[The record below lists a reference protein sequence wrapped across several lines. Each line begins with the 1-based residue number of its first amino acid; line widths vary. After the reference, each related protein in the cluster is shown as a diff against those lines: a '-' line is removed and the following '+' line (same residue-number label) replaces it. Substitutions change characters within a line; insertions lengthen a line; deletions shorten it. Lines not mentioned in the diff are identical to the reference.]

1 LNIERFLTDFADQ
14 AVILPLLL
22 AVGIALWWGGWRRGA
37 LAWGFGVG
45 AALALLGALKLLASV
60 CHGLPG
66 ISDVLSPSGHT
77 ASAAAAFGAAAALLQ
92 PRPTTVFAVA
102 AAAAAGVLI
111 GWTRVAL
118 GSHVLNEVVV
128 GLVVGVAGA
137 ALAVRM
143 AGPPPA
149 GARRRL
155 AAVCLVAVL
164 ASAHGRH
171 ANAEEGIGRAG
182 GWIAERVVALVP
194 QGDRWLS
201 DRAGCRLSDATARLL

>member
-45 AALALLGALKLLASV
+45 AALALLGALKLL
-60 CHGLPG
+60 G